1 MVWVV
6 WLLLFGLVL
15 GPWRGVYVC
24 ERAGEGEGLSHAP
37 VPQLW
42 SRARGGHLPGARA
55 LALQA
60 RSAWEAAGWASSGTP
75 GEVWKVWSWEP

>member
-1 MVWVV
+1 MFVNGRGRGKGSPT
-6 WLLLFGLVL
+6 LQSPSS
-15 GPWRGVYVC
+15 GPG
-24 ERAGEGEGLSHAP
+24 P
-37 VPQLW
+37 
-42 SRARGGHLPGARA
+42 RGGHLPGARA